1 MARIWMTTTYWTLQ
15 EVINYHSGQVDWM
28 NCLAAYPE
36 LKNVPQELYN
46 IYGEDFAAWSE
57 DPNMDLSKRALRMR
71 YWLVQ
76 RAQELNDKI
85 TLFKS
90 GTGSTKTNTSK
101 FNDTPESAGDYST
114 LEHTTSISSSTDSY
128 KYGDMEKLQAY
139 RNYILDLEEEFR
151 KEFIISEAAI

>member
-1 MARIWMTTTYWTLQ
+1 MTITYWTLS
-15 EVINYHSGQVDWM
+15 EVINYHAGLTDWI
-28 NCLAAYPE
+28 NCLSAYPE
-36 LKNVPQELYN
+36 LKNVPQELSE
-46 IYGEDFAAWSE
+46 IYGNDYAAWSE
-57 DPNMDLSKRALRMR
+57 DPNMDLSKRSLRMR
-71 YWLVQ
+71 YWLKQ

-101 FNDTPESAGDYST
+101 FNDTPESAGDYSA

-151 KEFIISEAAI
+151 KEFIISEEAL